1 MRLVRMT
8 AAAGL
13 ALMLTSCAATTVE
26 VTPTE
31 SSSTPSTQLPDY
43 RQTAP
48 QLPLLD
54 AASMCA
60 TEIDSVVF
68 LDAMRDG
75 VSNRDGF
82 DPHYDPELFNV
93 TVVDGEWHFEFL
105 PTHEN
110 IAAATC
116 HTDGDQVVSMTRA
129 EFEEAMKGCTYD
141 GYVEVAK

>member
-8 AAAGL
+8 AAAGI
-13 ALMLTSCAATTVE
+13 ALMLTSCAATAVE

-31 SSSTPSTQLPDY
+31 SSTPSKQLPNY
-43 RQTAP
+43 RQAAP
-48 QLPLLD
+48 HLPLLD

-82 DPHYDPELFNV
+82 DPHYDSELFNV

-116 HTDGDQVVSMTRA
+116 HTDGDQVASMTRA
-129 EFEEAMKGCTYD
+129 EFEEAMKGRTYD
-141 GYVEVAK
+141 GYIEVTE

>member
-8 AAAGL
+8 AAAGI

-31 SSSTPSTQLPDY
+31 SSAPSTQLPDY
-43 RQTAP
+43 RQAAP
-48 QLPLLD
+48 QLPLPD

-68 LDAMRDG
+68 LDVMRDG

-82 DPHYDPELFNV
+82 DPHYDAELFNV

-129 EFEEAMKGCTYD
+129 EFEEAMKGRAYD
-141 GYVEVAK
+141 GYVEVTE

>member
-1 MRLVRMT
+1 MRLVRIT
-8 AAAGL
+8 AAIGMTL
-13 ALMLTSCAATTVE
+13 LLTSCAATTAE
-26 VTPTE
+26 DIPPA
-31 SSSTPSTQLPDY
+31 SNAPSTQLPDL

-48 QLPLLD
+48 ELPLLE

-82 DPHYDPELFNV
+82 DPHYNAELFNV

-110 IAAATC
+110 IAAVTC

-129 EFEEAMKGCTYD
+129 EFEEAMQGRSYD
-141 GYVEVAK
+141 GYVEVTT